1 MRVPGKSLAHGPAP
15 RRFAILA
22 FPHFP
27 MMAFSA
33 IVEPLRAAN
42 TLAERW
48 LYEWNVVSPGA
59 DEIVASNGIAI
70 RPHYTVEDA
79 PPADYMVVC
88 SGGDADRLTARQP
101 LTWIRRNLRRGAHI
115 GSVADGAF
123 YLARAGLVLRVPT
136 FSS

>member
-1 MRVPGKSLAHGPAP
+1 MSVSGKTPASGPAP

-48 LYEWNVVSPGA
+48 LYEWNVVSSGA
-59 DEIVASNGIAI
+59 AEIVASNGIAI
-70 RPHYTVEDA
+70 RPHYTVKDA
-79 PPADYMVVC
+79 PAANYIVVC

-101 LTWIRRNLRRGAHI
+101 LTWIRRNLRGERTSEAWPT
-115 GSVADGAF
+115 
-123 YLARAGLVLRVPT
+123 ARSTSKGRPARRP
-136 FSS
+136 